1 MDTGKTFGWVAF
13 YRDLAGK
20 LLPFRNNR
28 NDLVARVRMVYEKTG
43 IPLPTLDKD
52 NLVVDLDPFT
62 VFGLFNKASMS
73 DGNRKKVTRAL
84 ADEMGVGVAVPA
96 SFEGVPVLNNMN
108 ATFYLFQG
116 ERDAADIDDFW
127 DLFESALVYADH
139 PAPENRKRFAECFDR
154 AMAKKFI
161 GNSKLTIGLYWIAPE
176 TFLNLDQRN
185 VWYLYDSERMDAAFT
200 ASLPELENKI
210 TAEQYLALAD
220 KVKAYLQTPGSPFKN
235 FMELSF
241 EAWRYSEEV
250 NQMLKAKNG
259 EEGRN
264 GGAAVGDADVET
276 THYWLYAPG
285 DRASMWDDFYE
296 DGIMGI
302 GWDEIGDLGA
312 FANKDEIKVRMQE
325 VYGPEK
331 SYKNGAHATWQFVHA
346 MKVGD
351 VVFAKKGMHTI
362 VGRGVVESDYRYDA
376 NRKTFRNIRK
386 VKWTHRGEWEHPGQ
400 AAIKTLTDI
409 TRYTEYVEKLNA
421 MFDGG
426 VEEPP
431 LEAEFPEYGPED
443 FLAEVFMERTAF
455 DTLTGLVSTKKNVIL
470 QGAPGVGKTF
480 AAKRLAYA
488 MMGMK
493 DPARVEMVQFH
504 QSYSY
509 EDFIMG
515 FRPTATGFELRHGPF
530 YAFCKTAE
538 EDLDNP
544 YFFII
549 DEINRGNLG
558 KIFGE
563 LFMLLENDKRGV
575 EVRLLHSDEKF
586 SVPRNVH
593 LIGTMNTAD
602 RSLAM
607 MDYALRRRFAF
618 FGMKPGFGSA
628 GFRQYQKAL
637 ESKPFDR
644 LVACTEE
651 LNAAIAEDEALGEG
665 FCIGHSFFCNL
676 EKAGTKELSRIV
688 EFELAPLLAEY
699 WYDESA
705 KAREWVARLRDAI
718 R

>member
-1 MDTGKTFGWVAF
+1 
-13 YRDLAGK
+13 
-20 LLPFRNNR
+20 
-28 NDLVARVRMVYEKTG
+28 
-43 IPLPTLDKD
+43 
-52 NLVVDLDPFT
+52 
-62 VFGLFNKASMS
+62 
-73 DGNRKKVTRAL
+73 
-84 ADEMGVGVAVPA
+84 VP
-96 SFEGVPVLNNMN
+96 
-108 ATFYLFQG
+108 
-116 ERDAADIDDFW
+116 
-127 DLFESALVYADH
+127 
-139 PAPENRKRFAECFDR
+139 
-154 AMAKKFI
+154 
-161 GNSKLTIGLYWIAPE
+161 
-176 TFLNLDQRN
+176 
-185 VWYLYDSERMDAAFT
+185 
-200 ASLPELENKI
+200 
-210 TAEQYLALAD
+210 
-220 KVKAYLQTPGSPFKN
+220 
-235 FMELSF
+235 
-241 EAWRYSEEV
+241 
-250 NQMLKAKNG
+250 
-259 EEGRN
+259 
-264 GGAAVGDADVET
+264 AVGDADVET

-285 DRASMWDDFYE
+285 DRASMWEDFYR
-296 DGIMGI
+296 DGIMAI
-302 GWDEIGDLGA
+302 GWDEIGDLSA

-346 MKVGD
+346 MKAGD

-362 VGRGVVESDYRYDA
+362 VGRGVVESEYRYDA
-376 NRKTFRNIRK
+376 TRETYRNIRK
-386 VKWTHRGEWEHPGQ
+386 VKWTHRGEWNHPGQ
-400 AAIKTLTDI
+400 AAMKTLTDI
-409 TRYTEYVEKLNA
+409 TRYTEYVDKLKGIFDSEEKENPP
-421 MFDGG
+421 
-426 VEEPP
+426 EP
-431 LEAEFPEYGPED
+431 EFPEYGPED
-443 FLAEVFMERTAF
+443 FLADVFMERPAF
-455 DTLTGLVSTKKNVIL
+455 DTLTGLVATKKNVIL

-488 MMGMK
+488 MMGVK
-493 DPARVEMVQFH
+493 DPSRVEMVQFH

-538 EDLDNP
+538 EDLDND

-628 GFRQYQKAL
+628 GFRQYQKTL

>member
-1 MDTGKTFGWVAF
+1 MDTEKAFGWMAF
-13 YRDLAGK
+13 YRELAEK
-20 LLPFRNNR
+20 LRAFRNNR
-28 NDLVARVRMVYEKTG
+28 KDLVARVRMAYEEAG

-52 NLVVDLDPFT
+52 NQLLDIDPFT
-62 VFGLFNKASMS
+62 VFGLFNKSSMS
-73 DGNRKKVTRAL
+73 DGTRKKIIGAL
-84 ADEMGVGVAVPA
+84 AHVLGVGAAVPA
-96 SFEGVPVLNNMN
+96 SFVGLPVLNNMN
-108 ATFYLFQG
+108 ATFYLFSG
-116 ERDAADIDDFW
+116 EREETDIDDFW
-127 DLFESALVYADH
+127 DLFETALAYADK
-139 PAPENRKRFAECFDR
+139 PDAEKRKHFVACFDR
-154 AMAKKFI
+154 ALAKKFV
-161 GNSKLTIGLYWIAPE
+161 GNGKLTMGLYWIAPE
-176 TFLNLDQRN
+176 TYLNLDQRN
-185 VWYLYDSERMDAAFT
+185 VWYLYDSGRLDAAFT
-200 ASLPELENKI
+200 ASLPEMVKRIPAERYLE
-210 TAEQYLALAD
+210 LSD

-235 FMELSF
+235 FIELSF

-250 NQMLKAKNG
+250 NQMTKAKNG
-259 EEGRN
+259 EEGR
-264 GGAAVGDADVET
+264 GGVAAVGDADVET

-285 DRASMWDDFYE
+285 DRASMWEDFYR
-296 DGIMGI
+296 DGIMAI
-302 GWDEIGDLGA
+302 GWDEIGDLSA

-346 MKVGD
+346 MKAGD

-362 VGRGVVESDYRYDA
+362 VGRGVVESEYRYDA
-376 NRKTFRNIRK
+376 TRETYRNIRK
-386 VKWTHRGEWEHPGQ
+386 VKWTHRGEWNHPGQ
-400 AAIKTLTDI
+400 AAMKTLTDI
-409 TRYTEYVEKLNA
+409 TRYTEYVDKLKGIFDSEEKENPP
-421 MFDGG
+421 
-426 VEEPP
+426 EP
-431 LEAEFPEYGPED
+431 EFPEYGPED
-443 FLAEVFMERTAF
+443 FLADVFMERPAF
-455 DTLTGLVSTKKNVIL
+455 DTLTGLVATKKNVIL

-488 MMGMK
+488 MMGVK
-493 DPARVEMVQFH
+493 DPSRVEMVQFH

-538 EDLDNP
+538 EDLDND

-628 GFRQYQKAL
+628 GFRQYQKTL